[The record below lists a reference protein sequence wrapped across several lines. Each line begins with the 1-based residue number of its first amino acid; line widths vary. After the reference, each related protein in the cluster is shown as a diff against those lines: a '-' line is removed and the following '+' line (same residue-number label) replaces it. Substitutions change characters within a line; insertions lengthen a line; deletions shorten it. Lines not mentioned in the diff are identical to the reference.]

1 MPTASDSRAVEPA
14 PDEAEVRRLYRS
26 RSDRVVAGV
35 AGGLGEYLVID
46 PIWIRIGFVLLTIG
60 GGAGVLIYL
69 IMWLLVPQAPE
80 GYEPPQTGARGS
92 INGVAVIG
100 LVFMIVGSIALVNT
114 IAPSLGQYFWPVA
127 FLAGG
132 LALVIGGLNRDNAR

>member
-1 MPTASDSRAVEPA
+1 MPTASDSRMVETA
-14 PDEAEVRRLYRS
+14 TETTEARRLYRS
-26 RSDRVVAGV
+26 RTDRVVAGV
-35 AGGLGEYLVID
+35 AGGLGEYFAID
-46 PIWIRIGFVLLTIG
+46 PIWVRIGFVLLTIG
-60 GGAGVLIYL
+60 GGAGILIYL

-80 GYEPPQTGARGS
+80 GYQPPETGPKGS
-92 INGVAVIG
+92 INGAAVVG